1 MATQHNPTRAGSGN
15 ERIDPSTGTVV
26 HVVGSRQNRPNL
38 PATDCPFCV
47 GGLEA
52 PQPYETHHFANRWPP
67 MPNDRCEIVL
77 YSPDHDQS
85 FAGLGVA
92 GVRNVI
98 DLWAQRTTE
107 LGARADVEDIL
118 IFENRGREVG
128 ATIDHPHGQIY
139 AFDHIPA
146 RTSARLSNGWR
157 PDQSVERLVHEH
169 DGWRTS
175 VPYASAY
182 PVALEIAP
190 SIQIGSLSE
199 LSSQQRDACA
209 AMLVDALTRID
220 SLFGARVPYMLWLN
234 QRPTTNE
241 TKHADAWLNF
251 EIVSPWRG
259 NGVMRY
265 IAAAEVSTGEYFNPM
280 IPEDLAASLRAL

>member
-1 MATQHNPTRAGSGN
+1 MTTQHNLTYGGSGN

-26 HVVGSRQNRPNL
+26 HIVGSRQNRPNL

-52 PQPYETHHFANRWPP
+52 PHPYETHHFANRWPP

-85 FAGLGVA
+85 FAGLGMA
-92 GVRNVI
+92 GVRSVI

-107 LGARADVEDIL
+107 LGSRSDVDDVL

-157 PDQSVERLVHEH
+157 PDQSQERLVREH

-190 SIQIGSLSE
+190 SVQVGSLSE

-209 AMLVDALTRID
+209 AMLVDALKRID
-220 SLFGARVPYMLWLN
+220 ALFGARVPYMLWIN

-280 IPEDLAASLRAL
+280 IPEDLAAALRQ

>member
-1 MATQHNPTRAGSGN
+1 
-15 ERIDPSTGTVV
+15 
-26 HVVGSRQNRPNL
+26 
-38 PATDCPFCV
+38 
-47 GGLEA
+47 
-52 PQPYETHHFANRWPP
+52 

-107 LGARADVEDIL
+107 LGARADVDHVL
-118 IFENRGREVG
+118 VFENRGREVG

-157 PDQSVERLVHEH
+157 PDQSQERLVREH

-175 VPYASAY
+175 VPFASVY

-220 SLFGARVPYMLWLN
+220 ALFGARVPYMLWLN
-234 QRPTTNE
+234 QRPTTDE

-280 IPEDLAASLRAL
+280 IPEDLAAALR

>member
-1 MATQHNPTRAGSGN
+1 MTTQHNLTHGGSGN

-26 HVVGSRQNRPNL
+26 HIVGSRQNRPNL

-47 GGLEA
+47 GGLET
-52 PQPYETHHFANRWPP
+52 PHPYETHHFANRWPP

-85 FAGLGVA
+85 FAGLGMA
-92 GVRNVI
+92 GVRSVI

-107 LGARADVEDIL
+107 LGSRSDVDDVL

-157 PDQSVERLVHEH
+157 PDQSQERLVREH

-190 SIQIGSLSE
+190 SVQVGSLSE

-209 AMLVDALTRID
+209 AMLVDALKRID
-220 SLFGARVPYMLWLN
+220 ALFGARVPYMLWIN

-280 IPEDLAASLRAL
+280 IPEDLAAALRQ

>member
-1 MATQHNPTRAGSGN
+1 
-15 ERIDPSTGTVV
+15 
-26 HVVGSRQNRPNL
+26 
-38 PATDCPFCV
+38 
-47 GGLEA
+47 
-52 PQPYETHHFANRWPP
+52 
-67 MPNDRCEIVL
+67 
-77 YSPDHDQS
+77 
-85 FAGLGVA
+85 
-92 GVRNVI
+92 VI

-107 LGARADVEDIL
+107 LGARADVDDVL

-157 PDQSVERLVHEH
+157 PDQSQERLVHEH
-169 DGWRTS
+169 NGWRTS

-190 SIQIGSLSE
+190 SIQVGSLSE
-199 LSSQQRDACA
+199 LSPQQRDACA
-209 AMLVDALTRID
+209 AMLVDALNRID

-241 TKHADAWLNF
+241 MKHADAWLNF

-280 IPEDLAASLRAL
+280 IPEDLAVALRQ

>member
-1 MATQHNPTRAGSGN
+1 MTTQHNLTHGGSGN

-26 HVVGSRQNRPNL
+26 HIVGSRQNRPNL

-52 PQPYETHHFANRWPP
+52 PHPYETHHFANRWPP

-85 FAGLGVA
+85 FAGLGMA
-92 GVRNVI
+92 GVRSVI

-107 LGARADVEDIL
+107 LGSRSDVDDVL

-157 PDQSVERLVHEH
+157 PDQSQERLVREH
-169 DGWRTS
+169 DGWRSS

-190 SIQIGSLSE
+190 SVQVGSLSE

-209 AMLVDALTRID
+209 AMLVDALKRID
-220 SLFGARVPYMLWLN
+220 ALFGARVPYMLWLN

-280 IPEDLAASLRAL
+280 IPEDLAAALRQ

>member
-1 MATQHNPTRAGSGN
+1 M
-15 ERIDPSTGTVV
+15 
-26 HVVGSRQNRPNL
+26 
-38 PATDCPFCV
+38 
-47 GGLEA
+47 
-52 PQPYETHHFANRWPP
+52 
-67 MPNDRCEIVL
+67 
-77 YSPDHDQS
+77 
-85 FAGLGVA
+85 A
-92 GVRNVI
+92 GVRSVI

-107 LGARADVEDIL
+107 LGSRSDVDDVL

-157 PDQSVERLVHEH
+157 PDQSQERLVREH

-175 VPYASAY
+175 VPCASAY

-190 SIQIGSLSE
+190 SVQVGSLSE

-220 SLFGARVPYMLWLN
+220 ALFGARVPYMLWIN

-280 IPEDLAASLRAL
+280 IPEDLAAALRQ

>member
-1 MATQHNPTRAGSGN
+1 MTTQHNLARGGSGN

-52 PQPYETHHFANRWPP
+52 PKPYETHHFANRWPP

-85 FAGLGVA
+85 FAGLGVT
-92 GVRNVI
+92 GVRSVI

-107 LGARADVEDIL
+107 LGARTDVDDVL

-157 PDQSVERLVHEH
+157 PDQSQERLVREH

-190 SIQIGSLSE
+190 SIQVGSLSE
-199 LSSQQRDACA
+199 LNSQLRDACA
-209 AMLVDALTRID
+209 AMLVDALNRID
-220 SLFGARVPYMLWLN
+220 LLFSARVPYMLWLN

-241 TKHADAWLNF
+241 MKHADAWLNF

>member
-1 MATQHNPTRAGSGN
+1 MTTQHNLTRGGSGN
-15 ERIDPSTGTVV
+15 ERVDPSTGTVV

-52 PQPYETHHFANRWPP
+52 PHPYETHHFANRWPP

-85 FAGLGVA
+85 FAGLGMA
-92 GVRNVI
+92 GVRSVI

-107 LGARADVEDIL
+107 LGSRSDVDDVL

-157 PDQSVERLVHEH
+157 PDQSQERLVREH
-169 DGWRTS
+169 DGWRSS

-190 SIQIGSLSE
+190 SVQVGSLSE

-209 AMLVDALTRID
+209 AMLVDALKRID
-220 SLFGARVPYMLWLN
+220 ALFGARVPYMLWLN

-280 IPEDLAASLRAL
+280 IPEDLAAALRR

>member
-1 MATQHNPTRAGSGN
+1 MTTQHNLTHGGSGN

-26 HVVGSRQNRPNL
+26 HIVGSRQNRPNL

-52 PQPYETHHFANRWPP
+52 PHPYETHHFANRWPP

-85 FAGLGVA
+85 FAGLGMA
-92 GVRNVI
+92 GVRSVI

-107 LGARADVEDIL
+107 LGSRSDVDDVL

-157 PDQSVERLVHEH
+157 PDQSQERLVREH
-169 DGWRTS
+169 DGWRSS

-190 SIQIGSLSE
+190 SVQVGSLSE

-209 AMLVDALTRID
+209 AMLVDALKRID
-220 SLFGARVPYMLWLN
+220 ALFGARVPYMLWLN

-280 IPEDLAASLRAL
+280 IPEDLAAALRR

>member
-1 MATQHNPTRAGSGN
+1 MTTQHNLTRGGSGN

-52 PQPYETHHFANRWPP
+52 PQPYETHHFGNRWPP
-67 MPNDRCEIVL
+67 MSNDRCEIVL

-85 FAGLGVA
+85 FAGLDVT
-92 GVRNVI
+92 GVRSVI

-107 LGARADVEDIL
+107 LGARADVDSVL

-157 PDQSVERLVHEH
+157 PDLSQERLVHEH

-175 VPYASAY
+175 VPYASTY

-234 QRPTTNE
+234 QRPTTDE
-241 TKHADAWLNF
+241 PKHADAWLNF